1 MFNKL
6 APLHVHNQQL
16 QNLTVDHEFV
26 DVNRYHWSLRAIVLP
41 IGATREKGHLVAHI
55 LVGDEWWL
63 CDEASVTRGRPPAYS
78 QQVTFLLY
86 FCNVLNRINLFC
98 G

>member
-41 IGATREKGHLVAHI
+41 IGATREEGHLVAHI

-78 QQVTFLLY
+78 QQLTFLLY
-86 FCNVLNRINLFC
+86 FLNVLNRINLFC